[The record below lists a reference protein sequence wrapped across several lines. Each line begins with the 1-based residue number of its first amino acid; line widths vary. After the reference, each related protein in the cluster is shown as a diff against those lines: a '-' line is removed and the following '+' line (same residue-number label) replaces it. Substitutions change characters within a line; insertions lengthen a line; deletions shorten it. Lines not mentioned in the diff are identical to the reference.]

1 MTSQDLYK
9 SALNRRTQIR
19 RDYPEKDMMPEE
31 IKLEFDSV
39 QNAITDYE
47 RKSSKESNSSTEYVQ
62 PQDMTK
68 EDNGFFAPLPLVTK
82 KTNGSNG
89 KIWHE
94 KSPFVEFKQRVI
106 NAMILDDREAKEEI
120 YSDANKMPE
129 GFVRSG
135 FFRIIAFQQ
144 EQHNKGLL

>member
-68 EDNGFFAPLPLVTK
+68 EDNGFSYLLRD
-82 KTNGSNG
+82 
-89 KIWHE
+89 KIGADE
-94 KSPFVEFKQRVI
+94 NIVNELKS
-106 NAMILDDREAKEEI
+106 
-120 YSDANKMPE
+120 
-129 GFVRSG
+129 
-135 FFRIIAFQQ
+135 
-144 EQHNKGLL
+144 LLICEVL